1 MKTAFY
7 FILKALF
14 ALEIITFLLQRF
26 GYLEKWLD
34 KKISVNSKVYDVTDW
49 ITDYQ
54 NIHIVQYLYKLRQNE
69 IWSVNRVYEL
79 FFLKNHTQNMVE
91 KLVSDHSIKN
101 NLECISES
109 TVWNVCH
116 VRVLELIHTL

>member
-14 ALEIITFLLQRF
+14 ALEIIRFLLQRF

-49 ITDYQ
+49 ITDNQ

-109 TVWNVCH
+109 TV
-116 VRVLELIHTL
+116 

>member
-49 ITDYQ
+49 ITDNQ

-69 IWSVNRVYEL
+69 IWSVNRVYMNY
-79 FFLKNHTQNMVE
+79 FFE
-91 KLVSDHSIKN
+91 KSYTKYGGKTSLRPFYKK
-101 NLECISES
+101 
-109 TVWNVCH
+109 
-116 VRVLELIHTL
+116 